1 MTPAAPAS
9 AEPMKNV
16 PAITRSMSMP
26 IIAAAS
32 RSNETAR
39 IALPSCVQRTSASR
53 ATISTTALTMTI
65 RPRYWT
71 KTPLSPPMW
80 MPL

>member
-9 AEPMKNV
+9 AEPTKKVVAM
-16 PAITRSMSMP
+16 TRSGSMP

-39 IALPSCVQRTSASR
+39 IAFPNRVQRTSARS
-53 ATISTTALTMTI
+53 ATIRTTALEMTI
-65 RPRYWT
+65 TPRYET
-71 KTPLSPPMW
+71 KTPVGPPMW
-80 MPL
+80 RPL

>member
-16 PAITRSMSMP
+16 AAITRSGSMP

-39 IALPSCVQRTSASR
+39 IALPRRVQWTSANSANIR
-53 ATISTTALTMTI
+53 KTAPTITI
-65 RPRYWT
+65 TPRYWM
-71 KTPLSPPMW
+71 KTPLSPPRW